1 MKEDKQF
8 LLNIVAII
16 SFILYAIG
24 IYLHVAILGEK
35 WGNVAVDFA
44 IEIVGALWGVI
55 FVVLIGALI
64 LLLSFYVNLFKKLN
78 IFLCFFWIFSLYQ
91 CAINSFLQFF
101 GLPDEPI
108 NQFFKYYWP
117 NLWYPVKEIFF
128 TIISIILTIIW
139 VKKVSKTGFKKTD
152 ALLIAILIIILIGG
166 TLYSQLFLIH

>member
-1 MKEDKQF
+1 MKEGKQF

-64 LLLSFYVNLFKKLN
+64 LLLSFYASFTFTIVFLSFTAKNLKKCIKCMFMVLPTSLV
-78 IFLCFFWIFSLYQ
+78 FLLPSCFIITSSAPIIASVVRHLAPFSLV
-91 CAINSFLQFF
+91 
-101 GLPDEPI
+101 GGM
-108 NQFFKYYWP
+108 
-117 NLWYPVKEIFF
+117 
-128 TIISIILTIIW
+128 
-139 VKKVSKTGFKKTD
+139 KTRHYLD
-152 ALLIAILIIILIGG
+152 
-166 TLYSQLFLIH
+166 TLYKHLKMY